1 MFKRTRFQNG
11 HLKRESRKTGPDVWT
26 FRWRETAADGQRVN
40 RKVVVG
46 TVALYKNEASANK
59 AVAALRIDINNETP
73 AAGLRPMSVQQLVE
87 HYTAKEL
94 ADNSKKAHSTNA
106 VYKVY
111 LRSWILPRWGAY
123 RIQDVKTIAVEEWL
137 GSLPLT
143 NGTKAKLRNI
153 MSALFRHAMRNE
165 WIDKNPISLV
175 RQSAKRE
182 QTPEV
187 LDVLEIQSLLSEL
200 EEPYR
205 TMVFLA
211 ASTGLRV
218 SELLALKWSD
228 INFESLEISL
238 IRAVVHQVVGDLKT
252 EASKKPIPIAPELA
266 ESLLKVRLR
275 SAYNQADDW
284 VFASPETSGRQPYW
298 PENLLRRHIRPAAK
312 RAGITKRVGWHTFRH
327 TYATLLKANGEDV
340 KVVQECLRHAN
351 SRITL
356 DTYTQAVAAAK
367 RQAQNRVVTMIL
379 PKEGASETGVGA

>member
-1 MFKRTRFQNG
+1 
-11 HLKRESRKTGPDVWT
+11 
-26 FRWRETAADGQRVN
+26 
-40 RKVVVG
+40 
-46 TVALYKNEASANK
+46 
-59 AVAALRIDINNETP
+59 
-73 AAGLRPMSVQQLVE
+73 
-87 HYTAKEL
+87 
-94 ADNSKKAHSTNA
+94 
-106 VYKVY
+106 
-111 LRSWILPRWGAY
+111 
-123 RIQDVKTIAVEEWL
+123 VKTIAVEEWL